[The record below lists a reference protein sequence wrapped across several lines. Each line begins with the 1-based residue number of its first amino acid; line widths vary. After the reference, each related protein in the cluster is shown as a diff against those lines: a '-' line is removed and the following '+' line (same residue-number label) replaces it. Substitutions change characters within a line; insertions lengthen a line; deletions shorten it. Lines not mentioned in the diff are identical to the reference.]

1 MMVRNKI
8 PGWVALLAA
17 ALIASPVGAA
27 PRGPANRVVAEMPML
42 FRGTSPAVNVT
53 VNGKGPFLFL
63 IDTGGQGKARADV
76 SLVGQLGIAPVAHAV
91 SGDGSGRNNRRLDV
105 VELDRLNVGGVEFRH
120 VPALS
125 REYNRSAKLPPIAG
139 ILGYN
144 LFDGYLLTLDFIAR
158 RVRLERGALPP
169 ADGKTVLDYESP
181 YDTPIVEM
189 TMGGLRLV
197 ADVDSGDIGG
207 ITFPQALAQAL
218 PHIGDPRVVGTGRT
232 ISNEFQ
238 VSEVKLRG
246 NLRIG
251 EHELTDPV
259 VRFNAVHD
267 NINLGAAFLA
277 DYVVTFDQKNRRVR
291 IVGRPE

>member
-1 MMVRNKI
+1 MVRKKI
-8 PGWVALLAA
+8 LELVALLAA
-17 ALIASPVGAA
+17 VLAASPVGAA
-27 PRGPANRVVAEMPML
+27 MRPPPVRVVADMPML
-42 FRGTSPAVNVT
+42 FRGTSPAVNVM
-53 VNGKGPFLFL
+53 VNGKGPFLFM

-76 SLVGQLGIAPVAHAV
+76 SLVGQLGIARVAEAV
-91 SGDGSGRNNRRLDV
+91 SGDGSGRNNRWLDV
-105 VELDRLNVGGVEFRH
+105 VEFDRLNVGGVEFRR

-125 REYNRSAKLPPIAG
+125 REYNRSAKLAPIAG

-144 LFDGYLLTLDFIAR
+144 LFDGYLLTLDFIAK

-169 ADGKTVLDYESP
+169 ADGKTVLNYEAP

-207 ITFPQALAQAL
+207 ITFPQALVQAL
-218 PHIGDPRVVGTGRT
+218 PHIGEPRVVGTGRT

-251 EHELTDPV
+251 EHELADPI
-259 VRFNAVHD
+259 VRFNEIHD

-277 DYVVTFDQKNRRVR
+277 GYIVTFDQKNRRVR

>member
-1 MMVRNKI
+1 MVRKKI
-8 PGWVALLAA
+8 LELVALLAVALA
-17 ALIASPVGAA
+17 ASTAAATPSRPPV
-27 PRGPANRVVAEMPML
+27 RVVADMPML
-42 FRGTSPAVNVT
+42 FRGTSPAVKVM
-53 VNGKGPFLFL
+53 VNGKGPFLFM

-76 SLVGQLGIAPVAHAV
+76 SLVGQLGIAPVAQAV
-91 SGDGSGRNNRRLDV
+91 SGDGSGHNDRRLDV
-105 VELDRLNVGGVEFRH
+105 VEFDRLNVGGVEFRH

-144 LFDGYLLTLDFIAR
+144 LFDGYLLTLDFIAK

-169 ADGKTVLDYESP
+169 ADGKTVLDYEAP

-189 TMGGLRLV
+189 TMAGLRLV
-197 ADVDSGDIGG
+197 ADIDSGDIG
-207 ITFPQALAQAL
+207 ISFPQALVQAL
-218 PHIGDPRVVGTGRT
+218 PHLGEPRVVGTGRT

-259 VRFNAVHD
+259 VRFNEIHD
-267 NINLGAAFLA
+267 NINLGAAFLGG
-277 DYVVTFDQKNRRVR
+277 YVVTFDQKNRRVR

>member
-1 MMVRNKI
+1 MVRKKI
-8 PGWVALLAA
+8 FELFAVLAVALA
-17 ALIASPVGAA
+17 ASPGGAA
-27 PRGPANRVVAEMPML
+27 TRRLPVRVAADMPML
-42 FRGTSPAVNVT
+42 FRGTSPAVNVM
-53 VNGKGPFLFL
+53 VNGKGPFLFM

-76 SLVGQLGIAPVAHAV
+76 SLVGQLGIAPVAQAV
-91 SGDGSGRNNRRLDV
+91 SGDGSGRNDRRLDV

-125 REYNRSAKLPPIAG
+125 REYNRPAKLPPIAG

-144 LFDGYLLTLDFIAR
+144 LFDGYLLTLDFIHK

-169 ADGKTVLDYESP
+169 ADGKTVLDYEAP
-181 YDTPIVEM
+181 YDTPVVEM
-189 TMGGLRLV
+189 AMGGLRLV

-207 ITFPQALAQAL
+207 ISFPQALVQAL
-218 PHIGDPRVVGTGRT
+218 PHVGEPRVVGTGRT
-232 ISNEFQ
+232 ISNEFE

-246 NLRIG
+246 VLRIG
-251 EHELTDPV
+251 EHELTDPI
-259 VRFNAVHD
+259 VRFNAIHD

-277 DYVVTFDQKNRRVR
+277 GYSVTFDQKNRRVR

>member
-1 MMVRNKI
+1 MVRTKI
-8 PGWVALLAA
+8 LALVALLAA
-17 ALIASPVGAA
+17 ASAASTAGTAAGRPPV
-27 PRGPANRVVAEMPML
+27 RVVADMPML

-53 VNGKGPFLFL
+53 VNGKGPFLFM

-76 SLVGQLGIAPVAHAV
+76 SLVGQLGIAPVAQAV
-91 SGDGSGRNNRRLDV
+91 SGDGSGRNDRRLDV
-105 VELDRLNVGGVEFRH
+105 VEFDRLDVGGVEFRH

-144 LFDGYLLTLDFIAR
+144 LFDGYLLTLDFIHK
-158 RVRLERGALPP
+158 RVRLEAGALPP
-169 ADGKTVLDYESP
+169 ADGKTVLDYEAP

-189 TMGGLRLV
+189 TMAGLRLV

-207 ITFPQALAQAL
+207 ISFPQALVQAL
-218 PHIGDPRVVGTGRT
+218 PHIGEPKVVGTGRT
-232 ISNEFQ
+232 ISNEFE

-246 NLRIG
+246 VLRLG
-251 EHELTDPV
+251 EHELADPV
-259 VRFNAVHD
+259 VRFNPIHD
-267 NINLGAAFLA
+267 NINLGAGFLA
-277 DYVVTFDQKNRRVR
+277 GYIVTFDQKNRRVR